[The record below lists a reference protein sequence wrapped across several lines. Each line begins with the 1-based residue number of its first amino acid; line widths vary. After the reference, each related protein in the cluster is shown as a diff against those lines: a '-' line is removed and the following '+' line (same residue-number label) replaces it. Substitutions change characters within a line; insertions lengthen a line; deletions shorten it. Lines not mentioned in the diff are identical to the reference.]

1 VLLSGQLRLS
11 PRTAEY
17 SRQHVRLCILDVKG
31 EAMGK
36 QREELVRTLLKV
48 QKALDANAR
57 VMTELK
63 DYFLG
68 RAEEE
73 KAIQKRDEEKLKKHV

>member
-1 VLLSGQLRLS
+1 
-11 PRTAEY
+11 
-17 SRQHVRLCILDVKG
+17 
-31 EAMGK
+31 MGK